1 MSHPPPWAPWTQVP
15 RALQGWG
22 PREPGWAARP
32 LVSPGACRAGS
43 ARSWESQ
50 APFGAD
56 STHALRLHSTR
67 LGSCAPEAV
76 PASPVGLFAVSLR
89 SAEAPLAGCRGSRT
103 ARGTAEPARGRG
115 QRAGAGPE
123 AGAPGL
129 VEQQH
134 HPVAQLCQVVLSRC
148 FGAWSARG
156 EALGCKPDSGR
167 KALPTPP
174 RD

>member
-1 MSHPPPWAPWTQVP
+1 M
-15 RALQGWG
+15 
-22 PREPGWAARP
+22 
-32 LVSPGACRAGS
+32 SPGACRAGS

-89 SAEAPLAGCRGSRT
+89 SAEAPLAR
-103 ARGTAEPARGRG
+103 E
-115 QRAGAGPE
+115 GAGPE
-123 AGAPGL
+123 AGPPGL

-134 HPVAQLCQVVLSRC
+134 HPVAQLCQAVLSC
-148 FGAWSARG
+148 HFGAWSARG
-156 EALGCKPDSGR
+156 EAGQW
-167 KALPTPP
+167 
-174 RD
+174 